1 MKSPQHSLTSNR
13 HKLESFKRK
22 RTQSYTS
29 GGRSIKQSQKKKE
42 EEERFLIFT
51 AQVCKEE
58 NRENQEA
65 TVQFFNVGHIPEEIG
80 CFPHRYSSADNV
92 EQPLSSA
99 LIFLSYG
106 AITARQAVQTEA
118 ALISYCFFQLYPPY
132 LLITFRLKIETH

>member
-22 RTQSYTS
+22 RTQSFTS

-42 EEERFLIFT
+42 EEEEEEEEERFLIFT
-51 AQVCKEE
+51 AQVCMEE

-65 TVQFFNVGHIPEEIG
+65 TVQFFNVGHISEEIG

-118 ALISYCFFQLYPPY
+118 ALISYCFF
-132 LLITFRLKIETH
+132 

>member
-22 RTQSYTS
+22 RTQSFTS

-42 EEERFLIFT
+42 EEEEEERFLIFT
-51 AQVCKEE
+51 AQVCMEE

-65 TVQFFNVGHIPEEIG
+65 TVQFFNVGHISEEIG

-118 ALISYCFFQLYPPY
+118 ALISYCFF
-132 LLITFRLKIETH
+132 